1 MHIFVFKTLKILVK
15 NENTTFLKNGINHAN
30 IANEKIHLAH
40 CVKSAVFGFW
50 RECGKIRTRKNPN
63 TDTFHAIMDYITFTV
78 KSSCQFQKL
87 IFDVFLKFLKQV
99 FSNG

>member
-40 CVKSAVFGFW
+40 CVKSAVFEFW
-50 RECGKIRTRKNPN
+50 WECGKIRTRKTEYGHFSRNN
-63 TDTFHAIMDYITFTV
+63 GLHYIH
-78 KSSCQFQKL
+78 CQELLPVSEINF
-87 IFDVFLKFLKQV
+87 
-99 FSNG
+99 